1 MVKVIPTSSSSST
14 TRDDGDFGSAG
25 VSVKRVTS
33 SSGSHG
39 PHPGESE
46 LAVDER
52 LGSFSPQSHVY
63 FDGIHWANP
72 RETYAQFVSR
82 LRTGDLQDFW
92 WLFPKTLIDELERS
106 SLQGSTASFTQ
117 AVEMGTIHV
126 KMHKHEA
133 WRRKLFDTEVG
144 APNPENGLTAGVV
157 TLGELEGGVFLRV
170 DNRKGSRSMSYL
182 RSRWRGVSL
191 FYSFQSSQGRSR

>member
-1 MVKVIPTSSSSST
+1 MKAS
-14 TRDDGDFGSAG
+14 
-25 VSVKRVTS
+25 
-33 SSGSHG
+33 
-39 PHPGESE
+39 
-46 LAVDER
+46 L
-52 LGSFSPQSHVY
+52 QSHVY
-63 FDGIHWANP
+63 FDGIHWANSG
-72 RETYAQFVSR
+72 ETYAQFVSR
-82 LRTGDLQDFW
+82 LRTRELREFW

-117 AVEMGTIHV
+117 TVEMGTIHV

-133 WRRKLFDTEVG
+133 WQRKLFDTEVG
-144 APNPENGLTAGVV
+144 APIPENGLTAGVV
-157 TLGELEGGVFLRV
+157 TLGELEEGGVFLLRV